1 MLFKFAKVFTRKPAI
16 VVIIAILL
24 VIPCIAGYAGTKIN
38 YDILSYLPQNLD
50 STKGEHVL
58 ENTFHDAATS
68 MLVVDNMEP
77 KDVLKIKDKIKD
89 VKGVNSVVWVDDLA
103 DISIPKDLL
112 PQKVKDAFYS
122 GNSTLLLITYDG
134 AAASNET
141 LESIGSI
148 KKLLNK
154 QCFLSGFS
162 AIIKDTKVLA
172 DKEVTVYVVL
182 AVALSIVAMTFCM
195 SSWIL
200 PFVFMLGIGFA
211 VIYNFGTNI
220 FLGEISYITKA
231 IAAVLQLG
239 VTMDYSIFLINRYD
253 EEKPNYDDRRDAMA
267 KSIEEAFVSLAG
279 GSLTTIAGF
288 FALCF
293 MQLSLGKD
301 IGIVM
306 MKGVFFGIITTVTVL
321 PSLILLFDK
330 PIHKYTHK
338 IMIPDFTKGS
348 NFIIRRRWIFVALGL
363 LLILPAIW
371 SQSKTQVYYNLDR
384 SLPTTMDS
392 IVATNKL
399 KKDFNMATTHFA
411 IVDDSLPPYKLSNM
425 ISEIKNVD
433 GVESTLAYDDIIGPT
448 IPDSFI
454 PQKVKDICK
463 KDGRQLVM
471 INSRYKAAEDNE
483 NNQIDEITKII
494 KKYDNTAQLTGEGSM
509 TKDLIDT
516 AAVDFKVTNNISMLC
531 IVILIAVLFK
541 SAIVPVILV
550 AIIELAICINLGI
563 PFFTGTVIPFISP
576 TVIGCV
582 QLGATIDYSILM
594 TTRFQE
600 ELRKG
605 LGRLDAI
612 KVASKTSFPS
622 IVTSSLVFFCA
633 TLGVSIVSKIGMIQS
648 ICSMLARGAL
658 ISAAVIIFILP
669 AVLYVT
675 EPIINKL
682 TFHWKSVN
690 NAKNDNT

>member
-1 MLFKFAKVFTRKPAI
+1 LLFKFAKIFTRKPAI
-16 VVIIAILL
+16 VVIIAVLL
-24 VIPCIAGYAGTKIN
+24 VIPCMTGYAGTKIN
-38 YDILSYLPQNLD
+38 YDILSYLPEDLD
-50 STKGEHVL
+50 STKGERVL
-58 ENTFHDAATS
+58 EDTFHDAATS
-68 MLVVDNMEP
+68 MLVVDNMES
-77 KDVLKIKDKIKD
+77 KDILKLKDKIKD
-89 VKGVNSVVWVDDLA
+89 VNGVNSVVWVDDIA
-103 DISIPKDLL
+103 DISIPKEML

-122 GNSTLLLITYDG
+122 KDSTLLLITYDG

-141 LESIGSI
+141 LKSIGTI
-148 KKLLNK
+148 KGLLNK

-162 AIIKDTKVLA
+162 AIIKDTKDLA
-172 DKEVTVYVVL
+172 DKEVAVYVVL

-200 PFVFMLGIGFA
+200 PYVFMLGIGFA

-220 FLGEISYITKA
+220 FLGQISYITKA

-253 EEKPNYDDRRDAMA
+253 EEKPKYDDRRDAMA
-267 KSIEEAFVSLAG
+267 KSIEAAFVSLAG
-279 GSLTTIAGF
+279 GALTTIAGF

-306 MKGVFFGIITTVTVL
+306 MKGVLFGIITTVTVL

-348 NFIIRRRWIFVALGL
+348 DFILRHRWVLVVLGL
-363 LLILPAIW
+363 LLILPAVW

-384 SLPTTMDS
+384 SLPETMDS

-399 KKDFNMATTHFA
+399 KKDYNMATTHFA
-411 IVDDSLPPYKLSNM
+411 IVNDSLPSYKLADM
-425 ISEIKNVD
+425 ISEIKKVD
-433 GVESTLAYDDIIGPT
+433 GVESTLAYDDIVGPA

-454 PQKVKDICK
+454 PQKVKDLCK

-471 INSRYKAAEDNE
+471 VNSKYKSAEDNE
-483 NNQIDEITKII
+483 NNQIDEINKII
-494 KKYDNTAQLTGEGSM
+494 KKYDKTAQLTGEGAM

-516 AAVDFKVTNNISMLC
+516 ASVDFKVTNNISMLC
-531 IVILIAVLFK
+531 IVLLIAVLFK
-541 SAIVPVILV
+541 SAVIPVILV

-605 LGRLDAI
+605 LNRLEAI
-612 KVASKTSFPS
+612 KVASRTSFPS

-658 ISAAVIIFILP
+658 ISAGVIIFILP

-682 TFHWKSVN
+682 TFHWR
-690 NAKNDNT
+690 NT

>member
-1 MLFKFAKVFTRKPAI
+1 LLFKFAKIFTRKPAI
-16 VVIIAILL
+16 VVIIAVLL
-24 VIPCIAGYAGTKIN
+24 VIPCMTGYAGTKIN
-38 YDILSYLPQNLD
+38 YDILSYLPEDLD
-50 STKGEHVL
+50 STKGERVL
-58 ENTFHDAATS
+58 EDTFHDAATS
-68 MLVVDNMEP
+68 MLVVDNMES
-77 KDVLKIKDKIKD
+77 KDILKLKDKIKD
-89 VKGVNSVVWVDDLA
+89 VNGVNSVVWVDDIA
-103 DISIPKDLL
+103 DISIPKEML

-122 GNSTLLLITYDG
+122 KDSTLLLITYDG

-141 LESIGSI
+141 LKSIGTI
-148 KKLLNK
+148 KGLLNK

-162 AIIKDTKVLA
+162 AIIKDTKDLA
-172 DKEVTVYVVL
+172 DKEVAVYVVL

-200 PFVFMLGIGFA
+200 PYVFMLGIGFA

-220 FLGEISYITKA
+220 FLGQISYITKA

-253 EEKPNYDDRRDAMA
+253 EEKPKYDDRRDAMA
-267 KSIEEAFVSLAG
+267 KSIEAAFVSLAG

-306 MKGVFFGIITTVTVL
+306 MKGVLFGIITTVTVL

-348 NFIIRRRWIFVALGL
+348 DFILRHRWVLVVLGL
-363 LLILPAIW
+363 LLILPAVW

-384 SLPTTMDS
+384 SLPETMDS

-399 KKDFNMATTHFA
+399 KKDYNMATTHFA
-411 IVDDSLPPYKLSNM
+411 IVNDSLPSYKLADM
-425 ISEIKNVD
+425 ISEIKKVD
-433 GVESTLAYDDIIGPT
+433 GVESTLAYDDIVGPA

-454 PQKVKDICK
+454 PQKVKDLCK

-471 INSRYKAAEDNE
+471 VNSKYKSAEDNE
-483 NNQIDEITKII
+483 NNQIDEINKII
-494 KKYDNTAQLTGEGSM
+494 KKYDKTAQLTGEGAM

-516 AAVDFKVTNNISMLC
+516 ASVDFKVTNNISMLC
-531 IVILIAVLFK
+531 IVLLIAVLFK
-541 SAIVPVILV
+541 SAVIPVILV

-605 LGRLDAI
+605 LNRLEAI
-612 KVASKTSFPS
+612 KVASRTSFPS

-658 ISAAVIIFILP
+658 ISAGVIIFILP

-682 TFHWKSVN
+682 TFHWR
-690 NAKNDNT
+690 NT

>member
-1 MLFKFAKVFTRKPAI
+1 MLFKFAKIFTRKPAI
-16 VVIIAILL
+16 VVIIAVLL
-24 VIPCIAGYAGTKIN
+24 VIPCMTGYAGTKIN
-38 YDILSYLPQNLD
+38 YDILSYLPEDLD
-50 STKGEHVL
+50 STKGERVL
-58 ENTFHDAATS
+58 EDTFHDAATS
-68 MLVVDNMEP
+68 MLVVDNMES
-77 KDVLKIKDKIKD
+77 KDILKLKDKIKD
-89 VKGVNSVVWVDDLA
+89 VNGVNSVVWVDDIA
-103 DISIPKDLL
+103 DISIPKEML
-112 PQKVKDAFYS
+112 PQKIKDAFYS
-122 GNSTLLLITYDG
+122 KDSTLLLITYDG

-141 LESIGSI
+141 LKSIGTI
-148 KKLLNK
+148 KGLLNK

-162 AIIKDTKVLA
+162 AIIKDTKDLA
-172 DKEVTVYVVL
+172 DKEVAVYVVL

-200 PFVFMLGIGFA
+200 PYVFMLGIGFA

-220 FLGEISYITKA
+220 FLGQISYITKA

-253 EEKPNYDDRRDAMA
+253 EEKPKYDDRRDAMA
-267 KSIEEAFVSLAG
+267 KSIEAAFVSLAG

-306 MKGVFFGIITTVTVL
+306 MKGVLFGIITTVTVL

-348 NFIIRRRWIFVALGL
+348 DFILRHRWVLVVLGL
-363 LLILPAIW
+363 LLILPAVW

-384 SLPTTMDS
+384 SLPETMDS

-399 KKDFNMATTHFA
+399 KKDYNMATTHFA
-411 IVDDSLPPYKLSNM
+411 IVNDSLPSYKLADM
-425 ISEIKNVD
+425 ISEIKKVD
-433 GVESTLAYDDIIGPT
+433 GVESTLAYDDIVGPA

-454 PQKVKDICK
+454 PQKVKDLCK

-471 INSRYKAAEDNE
+471 VNSKYKSAEDNE
-483 NNQIDEITKII
+483 NNQIDEINKII
-494 KKYDNTAQLTGEGSM
+494 KKYDKTAQLTGEGAM

-516 AAVDFKVTNNISMLC
+516 ASVDFKVTNNISMLC
-531 IVILIAVLFK
+531 IVLLIAVLFK
-541 SAIVPVILV
+541 SAVIPVILV

-605 LGRLDAI
+605 LNRLEAI
-612 KVASKTSFPS
+612 KVASRTSFPS

-658 ISAAVIIFILP
+658 ISAGVIIFILP

-682 TFHWKSVN
+682 TFHWR
-690 NAKNDNT
+690 NT

>member
-1 MLFKFAKVFTRKPAI
+1 M
-16 VVIIAILL
+16 VIIAVLL
-24 VIPCIAGYAGTKIN
+24 VIPCMTGYAGTKIN
-38 YDILSYLPQNLD
+38 YDILSYLPEDLD
-50 STKGEHVL
+50 STKGERVL
-58 ENTFHDAATS
+58 EDTFHDAATS
-68 MLVVDNMEP
+68 MLVVDNMES
-77 KDVLKIKDKIKD
+77 KDILKLKDKIKD
-89 VKGVNSVVWVDDLA
+89 VNGVNSVVWVDDIA
-103 DISIPKDLL
+103 DISIPKEML

-122 GNSTLLLITYDG
+122 KDSTLLLITYDG

-141 LESIGSI
+141 LKSIGTI
-148 KKLLNK
+148 KGLLNK

-162 AIIKDTKVLA
+162 AIIKDTKDLA
-172 DKEVTVYVVL
+172 DKEVAVYVVL

-200 PFVFMLGIGFA
+200 PYVFMLGIGFA

-220 FLGEISYITKA
+220 FLGQISYITKA

-253 EEKPNYDDRRDAMA
+253 EEKPKYDDRRDAMA
-267 KSIEEAFVSLAG
+267 KSIEAAFVSLAG
-279 GSLTTIAGF
+279 GALTTIAGF

-306 MKGVFFGIITTVTVL
+306 MKGVLFGIITTVTVL

-348 NFIIRRRWIFVALGL
+348 DFILRHRWVLVVLGL
-363 LLILPAIW
+363 LLILPAVW

-384 SLPTTMDS
+384 SLPETMDS

-399 KKDFNMATTHFA
+399 KKDYNMATTHFA
-411 IVDDSLPPYKLSNM
+411 IVNDSLPSYKLADM
-425 ISEIKNVD
+425 ISEIKKVD
-433 GVESTLAYDDIIGPT
+433 GVESTLAYDDIVGPA

-454 PQKVKDICK
+454 PQKVKDLCK

-471 INSRYKAAEDNE
+471 VNSKYKSAEDNE
-483 NNQIDEITKII
+483 NNQIDEINKII
-494 KKYDNTAQLTGEGSM
+494 KKYDKTAQLTGEGAM

-516 AAVDFKVTNNISMLC
+516 ASVDFKVTNNISMLC
-531 IVILIAVLFK
+531 IVLLIAVLFK
-541 SAIVPVILV
+541 SAVIPVILV

-605 LGRLDAI
+605 LNRLEAI
-612 KVASKTSFPS
+612 KVASRTSFPS

-658 ISAAVIIFILP
+658 ISAGVIIFILP

-682 TFHWKSVN
+682 TFHWR
-690 NAKNDNT
+690 NT

>member
-1 MLFKFAKVFTRKPAI
+1 MLFKFAKIFTRKPAI
-16 VVIIAILL
+16 VVIIAVLL
-24 VIPCIAGYAGTKIN
+24 VIPCMTGYAGTKIN
-38 YDILSYLPQNLD
+38 YDILSYLPEDLD
-50 STKGEHVL
+50 STKGERVL
-58 ENTFHDAATS
+58 EDTFHDAATS
-68 MLVVDNMEP
+68 MLVVDNMES
-77 KDVLKIKDKIKD
+77 KDILKLKDKIKD
-89 VKGVNSVVWVDDLA
+89 VNGVNSVVWVDDIA
-103 DISIPKDLL
+103 DISIPKEML

-122 GNSTLLLITYDG
+122 KDSTLLLITYDG

-141 LESIGSI
+141 LKSIGTI
-148 KKLLNK
+148 KGLLNK

-162 AIIKDTKVLA
+162 AIIKDTKDLA
-172 DKEVTVYVVL
+172 DKEVAVYVVL

-200 PFVFMLGIGFA
+200 PYVFMLGIGFA

-220 FLGEISYITKA
+220 FLGQISYITKA

-253 EEKPNYDDRRDAMA
+253 EEKPKYDDRRDAMA
-267 KSIEEAFVSLAG
+267 KSIEAAFVSLAG

-306 MKGVFFGIITTVTVL
+306 MKGVLFGIITTVTVL

-348 NFIIRRRWIFVALGL
+348 DFILRHRWVLVVLGL
-363 LLILPAIW
+363 LLILPAVW

-384 SLPTTMDS
+384 SLPETMDS

-399 KKDFNMATTHFA
+399 KKDYNMATTHFA
-411 IVDDSLPPYKLSNM
+411 IVNDSLPSYKLADM
-425 ISEIKNVD
+425 ISEIKKVD
-433 GVESTLAYDDIIGPT
+433 GVESTLAYDDIVGPA

-454 PQKVKDICK
+454 PQKVKDLCK

-471 INSRYKAAEDNE
+471 VNSKYKSAEDNE
-483 NNQIDEITKII
+483 NNQIDEINKII
-494 KKYDNTAQLTGEGSM
+494 KKYDKTAQLTGEGAM

-516 AAVDFKVTNNISMLC
+516 ASVDFKVTNNISMLC
-531 IVILIAVLFK
+531 IVLLIAVLFK
-541 SAIVPVILV
+541 SAVIPVILV

-605 LGRLDAI
+605 LNRLEAI
-612 KVASKTSFPS
+612 KVASRTSFPS

-658 ISAAVIIFILP
+658 ISAGVIIFILP

-682 TFHWKSVN
+682 TFHWR
-690 NAKNDNT
+690 NT

>member
-1 MLFKFAKVFTRKPAI
+1 MLFKFAKIFTRKPAI
-16 VVIIAILL
+16 VVIIAVLL
-24 VIPCIAGYAGTKIN
+24 VIPCMTGYAGTKIN
-38 YDILSYLPQNLD
+38 YDILSYLPEDLD
-50 STKGEHVL
+50 STKGERVL
-58 ENTFHDAATS
+58 EDTFHDAATS
-68 MLVVDNMEP
+68 MLVVDNMES
-77 KDVLKIKDKIKD
+77 KDILKLKDKIKD
-89 VKGVNSVVWVDDLA
+89 VNGVNSVVWVDDIA
-103 DISIPKDLL
+103 DISIPKEML

-122 GNSTLLLITYDG
+122 KDSTLLLITYDG

-141 LESIGSI
+141 LKSIGTI
-148 KKLLNK
+148 KGLLNK

-162 AIIKDTKVLA
+162 AIIKDTKDLA
-172 DKEVTVYVVL
+172 DKEVAVYVVL

-200 PFVFMLGIGFA
+200 PYVFMLGIGFA

-220 FLGEISYITKA
+220 FLGQISYITKA

-253 EEKPNYDDRRDAMA
+253 EEKPKYDDRRDAMA
-267 KSIEEAFVSLAG
+267 KSIEAAFVSLAG
-279 GSLTTIAGF
+279 GALTTIAGF

-306 MKGVFFGIITTVTVL
+306 MKGVLFGIITTVTVL

-348 NFIIRRRWIFVALGL
+348 DFILRHRWVLVVLGL
-363 LLILPAIW
+363 LLILPAVW

-384 SLPTTMDS
+384 SLPETMDS

-399 KKDFNMATTHFA
+399 KKDYNMATTHFA
-411 IVDDSLPPYKLSNM
+411 IVNDSLPSYKLADM
-425 ISEIKNVD
+425 ISEIKKVD
-433 GVESTLAYDDIIGPT
+433 GVESTLAYDDIVGPA

-454 PQKVKDICK
+454 PQKVKDLCK

-471 INSRYKAAEDNE
+471 VNSKYKSAEDNE
-483 NNQIDEITKII
+483 NNQIDEINKII
-494 KKYDNTAQLTGEGSM
+494 KKYDKTAQLTGEGAM

-516 AAVDFKVTNNISMLC
+516 ASVDFKVTNNISMLC
-531 IVILIAVLFK
+531 IVLLIAVLFK
-541 SAIVPVILV
+541 SAVIPVILV

-605 LGRLDAI
+605 LNRLEAI
-612 KVASKTSFPS
+612 KVASRTSFPS

-658 ISAAVIIFILP
+658 ISAGVIIFILP

-682 TFHWKSVN
+682 TFHWR
-690 NAKNDNT
+690 NT

>member
-89 VKGVNSVVWVDDLA
+89 VKGVNNVVWVDDLA

-195 SSWIL
+195 SSWML
-200 PFVFMLGIGFA
+200 PFVFMLGIGLA

-330 PIHKYTHK
+330 PIHKYTHR

-541 SAIVPVILV
+541 SAIIPVILV

>member
-1 MLFKFAKVFTRKPAI
+1 MLFKFAKIFTRKPAI
-16 VVIIAILL
+16 VVIIAVLL
-24 VIPCIAGYAGTKIN
+24 VIPCMAGYAGTKIN
-38 YDILSYLPQNLD
+38 YDILSYLPEDLD
-50 STKGEHVL
+50 STKGERVL
-58 ENTFHDAATS
+58 EDTFHDAATS
-68 MLVVDNMEP
+68 MLVVDNMES
-77 KDVLKIKDKIKD
+77 KDILKLKDKIKD
-89 VKGVNSVVWVDDLA
+89 VNGVNSVVWVDDIA
-103 DISIPKDLL
+103 DISIPKEML

-122 GNSTLLLITYDG
+122 KDSTLLLITYDG

-141 LESIGSI
+141 LKSIGTI
-148 KKLLNK
+148 KGLLNK

-162 AIIKDTKVLA
+162 AIIKDTKDLA
-172 DKEVTVYVVL
+172 DKEVAVYVVL

-200 PFVFMLGIGFA
+200 PYVFMLGIGFA

-220 FLGEISYITKA
+220 FLGQISYITKA

-253 EEKPNYDDRRDAMA
+253 EEKPKYDDRRDAMA
-267 KSIEEAFVSLAG
+267 KSIEAAFVSLAG
-279 GSLTTIAGF
+279 GALTTIAGF

-306 MKGVFFGIITTVTVL
+306 MKGVLFGIITTVTVL

-348 NFIIRRRWIFVALGL
+348 DFILRHRWVLVVLGL
-363 LLILPAIW
+363 LLILPAVW

-384 SLPTTMDS
+384 SLPETMDS

-399 KKDFNMATTHFA
+399 KKDYNMATTHFA
-411 IVDDSLPPYKLSNM
+411 IVNDSLPSYKLADM
-425 ISEIKNVD
+425 ISEIKKVD
-433 GVESTLAYDDIIGPT
+433 GVESTLAYDDIVGPA

-454 PQKVKDICK
+454 PQKVKDLCK

-471 INSRYKAAEDNE
+471 VNSKYKSAEDNE
-483 NNQIDEITKII
+483 NNQIDEINKII
-494 KKYDNTAQLTGEGSM
+494 KKYDKTAQLTGEGAM

-516 AAVDFKVTNNISMLC
+516 ASVDFKVTNNISMLC
-531 IVILIAVLFK
+531 IVLLIAVLFK
-541 SAIVPVILV
+541 SAVIPVILV

-605 LGRLDAI
+605 LNRLEAI
-612 KVASKTSFPS
+612 KVASRTSFPS

-658 ISAAVIIFILP
+658 ISAGVIIFILP

-682 TFHWKSVN
+682 TFHWR
-690 NAKNDNT
+690 NT

>member
-1 MLFKFAKVFTRKPAI
+1 MLFKFAKIFTRKPAI
-16 VVIIAILL
+16 VVIIAVLL
-24 VIPCIAGYAGTKIN
+24 VIPCMAGYAGTKIN
-38 YDILSYLPQNLD
+38 YDILSYLPEDLD
-50 STKGEHVL
+50 STKGERVL
-58 ENTFHDAATS
+58 EDTFHDAATS
-68 MLVVDNMEP
+68 MLVVDNMES
-77 KDVLKIKDKIKD
+77 KDILKLKDKIKD
-89 VKGVNSVVWVDDLA
+89 VNGVNSVVWVDDIA
-103 DISIPKDLL
+103 DISIPKEML

-122 GNSTLLLITYDG
+122 KDSTLLLITYDG

-141 LESIGSI
+141 LKSIGTI
-148 KKLLNK
+148 KGLLNK

-162 AIIKDTKVLA
+162 AIIKDTKDLA
-172 DKEVTVYVVL
+172 DKEVAVYVVL

-200 PFVFMLGIGFA
+200 PYVFMLGIGFA

-220 FLGEISYITKA
+220 FLGQISYITKA

-253 EEKPNYDDRRDAMA
+253 EEKPKYDDRRDAMA
-267 KSIEEAFVSLAG
+267 KSIEAAFVSLAG

-306 MKGVFFGIITTVTVL
+306 MKGVLFGIITTVTVL

-348 NFIIRRRWIFVALGL
+348 DFILRHRWVLVVLGL
-363 LLILPAIW
+363 LLILPAVW

-384 SLPTTMDS
+384 SLPETMDS

-399 KKDFNMATTHFA
+399 KKDYNMATTHFA
-411 IVDDSLPPYKLSNM
+411 IVNDSLPSYKLADM
-425 ISEIKNVD
+425 ISEIKKVD
-433 GVESTLAYDDIIGPT
+433 GVESTLAYDDIVGPAV
-448 IPDSFI
+448 PDSFI
-454 PQKVKDICK
+454 PQKVKDLCK

-471 INSRYKAAEDNE
+471 VNSKYKSAEDNE
-483 NNQIDEITKII
+483 NNQIDEINKII
-494 KKYDNTAQLTGEGSM
+494 KKYDKTAQLTGEGAM

-516 AAVDFKVTNNISMLC
+516 ASVDFKVTNNISMLC
-531 IVILIAVLFK
+531 IVLLIAVLFK
-541 SAIVPVILV
+541 SAVIPVILV

-605 LGRLDAI
+605 LNRLEAI
-612 KVASKTSFPS
+612 KVASRTSFPS

-658 ISAAVIIFILP
+658 ISAGVIIFMLP

-682 TFHWKSVN
+682 TFHWR
-690 NAKNDNT
+690 NT